1 MKEITMHTTWK
12 EETVV
17 TENLLAKTVGS
28 GDVAVYA
35 TPMMVALMEK
45 AAAACLKPFLEEG
58 ETSVGILMNT
68 THAAAT
74 PCGMKVW
81 AEAEIVKVEGRKVTF
96 RVIAR
101 DEKEVIGEANHQRF
115 ILAKEKFEQK
125 AQNKLL

>member
-81 AEAEIVKVEGRKVTF
+81 AEAEIVEAEGRKVTF
-96 RVIAR
+96 RVVAR
-101 DEKEVIGEANHQRF
+101 DEKEVIGEAHHQRF